1 MRKKT
6 PEKEFI
12 PVPSSNALD
21 SRVDDSCGA
30 CSNCEYMKLITLE
43 KIYNSLLNEQF
54 EVNVED
60 DVRKK
65 AEKSILRMLELS
77 K

>member
-6 PEKEFI
+6 PNKQFI

-21 SRVDDSCGA
+21 SEVDDSCGA

-43 KIYNSLLNEQF
+43 KIYNSLQNEQF
-54 EVNVED
+54 EVNVEENIS
-60 DVRKK
+60 KK